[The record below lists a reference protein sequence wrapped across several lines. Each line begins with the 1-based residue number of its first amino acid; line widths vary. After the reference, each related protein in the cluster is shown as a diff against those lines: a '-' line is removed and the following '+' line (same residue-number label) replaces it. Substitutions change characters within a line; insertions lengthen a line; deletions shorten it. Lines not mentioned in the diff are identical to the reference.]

1 MTQLRGIKSPS
12 IKEVRGKG
20 LMIGV
25 ELVPEAGGARG
36 FCEQL
41 MAQGLL
47 CKDTHEN
54 VVRFMPPLIITR
66 DEIDWALERIEPIL
80 KGNTST

>member
-1 MTQLRGIKSPS
+1 
-12 IKEVRGKG
+12 
-20 LMIGV
+20 
-25 ELVPEAGGARG
+25 
-36 FCEQL
+36 